1 MEPYTPSTARPS
13 NGQLTKIVTGQDPAK
28 QRRALRKLIRDLVA
42 FTGCAVDA
50 FAAAPRKAPQRK
62 RQRLLYRKANTLTDD
77 EVKRIVVELGPDR
90 VLRVVDRLTQPPL
103 PLQAAE

>member
-1 MEPYTPSTARPS
+1 MLQITDNAIGIKTV
-13 NGQLTKIVTGQDPAK
+13 VTGQGDPAK

-42 FTGCAVDA
+42 FTGCSVAA
-50 FAAAPRKAPQRK
+50 FAATPRRAPQSK
-62 RQRLLYRKANTLTDD
+62 RQRVLYRRADTLTDD
-77 EVKRIVVELGPDR
+77 EVRRIVVELGPNR